1 MAFSAWKDMTV
12 ATKQQQTATT
22 RDVAKT
28 MWFPEWDWSM
38 MSEVQDSIRGS
49 GSTDELVDKLQKKA
63 VELKQLY
70 PE

>member
-1 MAFSAWKDMTV
+1 MTV
-12 ATKQQQTATT
+12 AAKQQETVTT

-38 MSEVQDSIRGS
+38 MGEVQDSIRGS
-49 GSTDELVDKLQKKA
+49 GSTDGLVDKLQKKV
-63 VELKQLY
+63 VEVKQLD